1 MAARHRTE
9 ENPELEGHLADKSES
24 FDNVT
29 RKGEQKF
36 IDSLNAMAISGD
48 WAGSFEDGTFI
59 SSFGFEKDLRVHSRF
74 TLPQNGDIL
83 ELHLSIIQ
91 PHLLVVKSTF

>member
-1 MAARHRTE
+1 
-9 ENPELEGHLADKSES
+9 
-24 FDNVT
+24 
-29 RKGEQKF
+29 
-36 IDSLNAMAISGD
+36 MAISGD

-59 SSFGFEKDLRVHSRF
+59 SSFGFEKDLHVHSRF

-83 ELHLSIIQ
+83 ELYLSIIQ